1 MVSTFEYWML
11 ASGSEK
17 NKSIYNQQNNSYA
30 KEKFEN
36 IVWAFSLPFSKKLND
51 NLNFLIV
58 LVVTFLPE
66 KLGSKG
72 IGKMLMEIIFI

>member
-36 IVWAFSLPFSKKLND
+36 IV
-51 NLNFLIV
+51 
-58 LVVTFLPE
+58 
-66 KLGSKG
+66 
-72 IGKMLMEIIFI
+72 